1 VNIAQENL
9 ATANLNIQMA
19 EERYK
24 SGLLNSVEIRTV
36 QLNYLSIALNKL
48 DAVLDVIEAE
58 TELLRLT
65 GGIVRQ

>member
-1 VNIAQENL
+1 
-9 ATANLNIQMA
+9 MA

-65 GGIVRQ
+65 GGIVAP